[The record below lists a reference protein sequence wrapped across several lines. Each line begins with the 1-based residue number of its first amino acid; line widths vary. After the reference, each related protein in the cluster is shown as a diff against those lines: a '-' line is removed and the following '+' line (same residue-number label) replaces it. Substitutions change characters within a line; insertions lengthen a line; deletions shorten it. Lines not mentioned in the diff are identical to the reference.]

1 MLRAYEGKISIQC
14 MGESPVLAIGLYLI
28 GAQSFNANLLHDHSD
43 YNFQTLPC
51 LDVRVKTML
60 THLSLPCVPRTS
72 MLTRSASARDESTT
86 VRLKVEPTCL

>member
-43 YNFQTLPC
+43 YNFPTLPC
-51 LDVRVKTML
+51 LDVRVKKI
-60 THLSLPCVPRTS
+60 PDPPF
-72 MLTRSASARDESTT
+72 STL
-86 VRLKVEPTCL
+86 RPQNIDAHAECFCKR